1 MNGTTLASDRFDG
14 AASPTVKHDLR
25 RFTRGGGLFSAHPA
39 MATVTAASASDH
51 CAILETAGGGPPA
64 FLPCPDALH
73 A

>member
-1 MNGTTLASDRFDG
+1 MNGTTPASDRFEG
-14 AASPTVKHDLR
+14 VASHTVKHGPR
-25 RFTRGGGLFSAHPA
+25 CFARGGGLFSTHAA
-39 MATVTAASASDH
+39 MATVTGASASDH

>member
-1 MNGTTLASDRFDG
+1 MRSGGTFSSTTSR
-14 AASPTVKHDLR
+14 SVKHGPR
-25 RFTRGGGLFSAHPA
+25 RFARGDRLFSAHPA